1 MCCITTDGVTSGV
14 RDGSHYQMAH
24 HVRHLVTCLALCG
37 FAVPVCDARA
47 QRLGHVGIEG
57 TLGAARV
64 QSGIPFTSQA
74 WLAADAALTVRLRKE
89 AGHSLIAGATTSM
102 FYKGGADAVCRLLP
116 DGSCA
121 PHLPNFSS
129 RSLLIGWEA
138 LSRQKESVR
147 MMVGPAWFR
156 RNTDTTTVGFQTRLD
171 LGTHMTGRLGFVV
184 SGRWSHLPD
193 FRGRAVNFFAT
204 GLGFRLK

>member
-1 MCCITTDGVTSGV
+1 MHNDGRSDECRSRRV
-14 RDGSHYQMAH
+14 
-24 HVRHLVTCLALCG
+24 HLSNAARMRRVVKLLALCG
-37 FAVPVCDARA
+37 FAVPLCDAGA

-74 WLAADAALTVRLRKE
+74 WLALDAALTVRLRKE
-89 AGHSLIAGATTSM
+89 PGHSPIVGATTSM
-102 FYKGGADAVCRLLP
+102 FYIGGADAVCHLLP
-116 DGSCA
+116 DESCA

-138 LSRQKESVR
+138 LSRQKESFR
-147 MMVGPAWFR
+147 MMVGPAWIKR
-156 RNTDTTTVGFQTRLD
+156 TSDTTTVGFQARLD

-193 FRGRAVNFFAT
+193 FRGRAMNFFAT